1 MACTGSALVRAM
13 MQAIRTPRVPAAPV
27 RWQALTTLFPMS
39 LNQLTVVQKLR
50 TLVLGLSLG
59 MLGIIVGLVFYLRSV
74 NQDINEQLAQEQQ
87 VIELA
92 HEWRFLAMTGLK
104 NAMVT
109 LTMADGH
116 LAQNQQHIVQQGIA
130 DIDKVVEQVQA
141 TVHDDASK
149 SAFARVAQAREAMLG
164 VWAQT
169 KKAYDAGDAAQ
180 AASMLETVMR
190 PASQTYDEALRAFV
204 RLQEQRLARVMD
216 AGQRQRQR
224 GYILCTVLGIIVA
237 ALGLALGAYIIG
249 SITRPLRQAVQVA
262 DSIAEGKL
270 DVRVHD
276 ARNDEFGGLLR
287 ALNSMAARLRAVVG
301 EVRCGVDSVSTAS
314 QQIASGNQDLSARTE
329 QTAANLEQTAA
340 SMEQLTTTVTQS
352 ADTAR
357 QANQLAT
364 SAAKAAEQGGMVV
377 SKVVDSMQQITDS
390 SRKIADI
397 IGVIDGIA
405 FQTNILALNAA
416 VEAARAGEQG
426 RGFAVVAGEV
436 RSLAQRSA
444 DAAKVIK
451 QLITASV
458 DNVQFGSQQVE
469 QAGRTMEEIVTSVR
483 QVSDLIGEIASSAGE
498 QRDGINQVNQAV
510 TNLDHMTQ
518 QNAALVEQSSA
529 AALAMQ
535 EQSQRLADVVAL
547 FQLGQDGHGAAAQPA
562 PTPPSVAAY
571 IVSSPIPAPRSAAHR
586 PAAAGQHPGKKHKA
600 HKADRAAPAPTPA
613 RAQTAE
619 EEWETF

>member
-1 MACTGSALVRAM
+1 
-13 MQAIRTPRVPAAPV
+13 
-27 RWQALTTLFPMS
+27 MS

-74 NQDINEQLAQEQQ
+74 NQDINEQLTQEQQ

-92 HEWRFLAMTGLK
+92 HEWRFLAMMGLK

-109 LTMADGH
+109 LTMADEH
-116 LAQNQQHIVQQGIA
+116 LAPSQRHVVQQGIA
-130 DIDKVVEQVQA
+130 DIDKVVEQIQAAVQ
-141 TVHDDASK
+141 DDARK
-149 SAFARVAQAREAMLG
+149 NAFAKAAQARDAMLG

-169 KKAYDAGDAAQ
+169 KKTYDAGNAAQ
-180 AASMLETVMR
+180 TASMLESVMR
-190 PASQTYDEALRAFV
+190 PASQAYDEALRAFV
-204 RLQEQRLARVMD
+204 HLQEQRLARVMD
-216 AGQRQRQR
+216 VGQRQRQH
-224 GYILCTVLGIIVA
+224 GYILCTALGIIVA

-469 QAGRTMEEIVTSVR
+469 QAGRTMEEIVASVR

-547 FQLGQDGHGAAAQPA
+547 FQLGQESHAAQPA
-562 PTPPSVAAY
+562 PAPPSLA
-571 IVSSPIPAPRSAAHR
+571 VSSPIPRSAAHR
-586 PAAAGQHPGKKHKA
+586 PAAGQYPGKKHKA
-600 HKADRAAPAPTPA
+600 QKTPKADRATPPAPTLA
-613 RAQTAE
+613 KAQAAE
-619 EEWETF
+619 EEWESF